1 MQEEKKFGIMLSMG
15 ISKIYIIGQFI
26 VELVI
31 ISVLAFMISYFVAN
45 YSAKNMANNI
55 LTNVTKE
62 ITTKGEKEAKSSN
75 ISGGAE
81 LDGYNKTLTKIDIK
95 IGAEDMIYV
104 IILGSIVILIALFVG
119 SYKIMR
125 KHPKTLLTDIE

>member
-1 MQEEKKFGIMLSMG
+1 MQEEKKFGIMLYMG
-15 ISKIYIIGQFI
+15 ISKIYIIGQFLL
-26 VELVI
+26 ELII

-55 LTNVTKE
+55 LTSVTKE

-75 ISGGAE
+75 ISGGAQ

>member
-1 MQEEKKFGIMLSMG
+1 MKK
-15 ISKIYIIGQFI
+15 KQNHQIYQ
-26 VELVI
+26 VEQ
-31 ISVLAFMISYFVAN
+31 
-45 YSAKNMANNI
+45 
-55 LTNVTKE
+55 
-62 ITTKGEKEAKSSN
+62 
-75 ISGGAE
+75 
-81 LDGYNKTLTKIDIK
+81 NKTLTKIDIK

>member
-26 VELVI
+26 LELVI

-45 YSAKNMANNI
+45 YSEKNMANNI

>member
-26 VELVI
+26 LELVI

-81 LDGYNKTLTKIDIK
+81 LDRGRRYDICYNTWKCSYTYSTFCR
-95 IGAEDMIYV
+95 
-104 IILGSIVILIALFVG
+104 II
-119 SYKIMR
+119 
-125 KHPKTLLTDIE
+125 

>member
-26 VELVI
+26 LELVI

-45 YSAKNMANNI
+45 YSEKNMANNI

-95 IGAEDMIYV
+95 IGVEDMIYV

>member
-26 VELVI
+26 LELVI

-95 IGAEDMIYV
+95 ITKIFINSLKFE
-104 IILGSIVILIALFVG
+104 LIKL
-119 SYKIMR
+119 ITR
-125 KHPKTLLTDIE
+125 TETLHF